1 MFSNYLYRIK
11 LEEDNVFKNILSKL
25 KLELV
30 VSV

>member
-11 LEEDNVFKNILSKL
+11 LEDNVFKNILPKL

-30 VSV
+30 VSA